1 MNKLSEL
8 TLVVGDSSITSLEKG
23 DSVVFSPDKLTNVIL
38 GMEKR
43 YELPSDD
50 KYRLGVRLF
59 HNCYYHLRGYFRP

>member
-23 DSVVFSPDKLTNVIL
+23 DSVVFSPDKLTNVNL
-38 GMEKR
+38 RMEKR

-50 KYRLGVRLF
+50 KYRLGVSLSPTF
-59 HNCYYHLRGYFRP
+59 

>member
-50 KYRLGVRLF
+50 KYRLGVSLSPAF
-59 HNCYYHLRGYFRP
+59 

>member
-50 KYRLGVRLF
+50 ELRLKLTPKS
-59 HNCYYHLRGYFRP
+59 RPLSG

>member
-50 KYRLGVRLF
+50 KHTVD
-59 HNCYYHLRGYFRP
+59 